1 MLRNIDLPEGSS
13 AKLSSNFVAAVSK
26 HMNEVNGSEI
36 SIEKAPS
43 QSLDI
48 KVNNMF
54 DIEFAYL
61 VAEVILFR
69 IS

>member
-1 MLRNIDLPEGSS
+1 
-13 AKLSSNFVAAVSK
+13 
-26 HMNEVNGSEI
+26 MNEVNRSEI

-61 VAEVILFR
+61 VAEVILLR